1 MGVERERRLR
11 GYSAAMRNCRYF
23 WPGKRSTVTDGT
35 CMYHNGERTNRSGI
49 SVSLIRSVVTALLAS
64 PRIRLCASKDRITQ
78 TSLLA
83 QRSLSP
89 SSSPSD
95 TSYRIFARAFL
106 TVLNKVLILG
116 LTVYSCTVG
125 GAASNYIRQSHPGTP
140 CRYSTAV
147 HSNKLSL
154 YGKSDFSSL
163 SFWCLQHGSD
173 LM

>member
-35 CMYHNGERTNRSGI
+35 CMYHN
-49 SVSLIRSVVTALLAS
+49 VTALLAS